1 VSDGQP
7 AGQDLQQ
14 SGKFRIDFI
23 DPLFAVA
30 IHIGFVEGL
39 LTESWAHDRTFPA
52 FNDIANIWMFFVGLF
67 FVIVTSWVGYHL
79 SIERRPL
86 KQNERFYIDIVLL
99 VLYFFVLLY
108 FRSPSKMC
116 VLLVL
121 IYVFYIAWDYY
132 KTREYD
138 QEFYGGGPPPT
149 GIGYLRLC
157 ARGWFRRNSAPALI
171 GEVVTFGWAIF
182 FLALASLVGVL
193 QSSAD
198 WVKFSVGIA
207 IMIANILYRSDKRH
221 EDGRSVPFRSKFC

>member
-7 AGQDLQQ
+7 AGQDRQQ

-171 GEVVTFGWAIF
+171 GEVVTFGWLTCYARSHKR
-182 FLALASLVGVL
+182 LAHCSALNESLRWDVYHVARMTIL
-193 QSSAD
+193 FSAQTGQAL
-198 WVKFSVGIA
+198 FS
-207 IMIANILYRSDKRH
+207 R
-221 EDGRSVPFRSKFC
+221 